1 MPDLT
6 PPPTAARPCGRGACG
21 TPRASLI
28 GLAPYFVVMII
39 VYIIDLFVLVPLT
52 VWSIQAAVATCKG
65 GAATEKPAAPGATV
79 VAKAQP
85 SGRAASDSV
94 VQGGP
99 MGANAPVG
107 RTAI

>member
-1 MPDLT
+1 MHVYLK
-6 PPPTAARPCGRGACG
+6 CKFIL
-21 TPRASLI
+21 PRLRLI
-28 GLAPYFVVMII
+28 CLAPYFVVMII

-52 VWSIQAAVATCKG
+52 VWSIQAAVAMCKG
-65 GAATEKPAAPGATV
+65 GAATEKPAAPGAAV

-99 MGANAPVG
+99 MGPCSQ
-107 RTAI
+107 